1 MKRSVWLFFALMMF
15 STVPCV
21 ALDAGQE
28 VTRIQRAYEDIGDLS
43 GSFTQK
49 SFIKDLKRTETYKG
63 EFIIKARKMK
73 WDYRGDKPQT
83 VYINGDEIIVYQK
96 KERQAFSTRF
106 DRSTYGQ
113 AAIALLGGFGR
124 ISEEFEVT
132 AQKDRLLLRPRTPM
146 GNVVRVELTLG
157 DARFPIESLTIIDTS
172 SNRVEVRLR
181 NVKINQDIGDRVFD
195 FVPPEG
201 VTVIQQ

>member
-1 MKRSVWLFFALMMF
+1 MLHFVLIIAFVTLFAM
-15 STVPCV
+15 PCF
-21 ALDAGQE
+21 ALDAEQE
-28 VTRIQRAYEDIGDLS
+28 VTRIQRAYEDIRDLS
-43 GSFTQK
+43 GNFTQK

-63 EFIIKARKMK
+63 EFFIKARKMK
-73 WDYRGDKPQT
+73 WEYGGDRPQT
-83 VYINGDEIIVYQK
+83 VYINGDEIVVHQK
-96 KERQAFSTRF
+96 KERQAFRARF
-106 DRSTYGQ
+106 ERSTYGQ

-132 AQKDRLLLRPRTPM
+132 AQKDRLLLRPKMPM

-157 DARFPIESLTIIDTS
+157 DARFPIVSLTIVDTS

-181 NVKINQDIGDRVFD
+181 NVKINQDINDRVFD
-195 FVPPEG
+195 FVPSEG